1 MSIFETHEEATK
13 NKDIDAY
20 AETLHDD
27 YQFISHMDGMTMDKE
42 KSMEMFSFLMT
53 SDDFVTHESR
63 CLYENDEVMVTHAI
77 MGFPDGTREAVLAF
91 HRLKDGKIIRM
102 ETGATLLK

>member
-1 MSIFETHEEATK
+1 MVLILWQSLEK

-91 HRLKDGKIIRM
+91 HQLKDGKIIRM

>member
-1 MSIFETHEEATK
+1 
-13 NKDIDAY
+13 
-20 AETLHDD
+20 
-27 YQFISHMDGMTMDKE
+27 MDKE

-63 CLYENDEVMVTHAI
+63 CLYENDDVMVTHAI

-91 HRLKDGKIIRM
+91 HQLKDGKIIRM

>member
-63 CLYENDEVMVTHAI
+63 CLYENDDVMVTHAI
-77 MGFPDGTREAVLAF
+77 MGFQ
-91 HRLKDGKIIRM
+91 M
-102 ETGATLLK
+102 EHVRQF

>member
-63 CLYENDEVMVTHAI
+63 CLYENDDVMVTHAI

-91 HRLKDGKIIRM
+91 HQLKDGKIIRM

>member
-13 NKDIDAY
+13 NKDIAAY

-27 YQFISHMDGMTMDKE
+27 YQFISHMDGMTMDKD

-91 HRLKDGKIIRM
+91 HQLKDGKIIRM

>member
-42 KSMEMFSFLMT
+42 KSMEKNLQ
-53 SDDFVTHESR
+53 
-63 CLYENDEVMVTHAI
+63 
-77 MGFPDGTREAVLAF
+77 
-91 HRLKDGKIIRM
+91 RL
-102 ETGATLLK
+102 

>member
-1 MSIFETHEEATK
+1 MLK
-13 NKDIDAY
+13 LY
-20 AETLHDD
+20 MYD

-63 CLYENDEVMVTHAI
+63 CLYENDDVMVTHAI
-77 MGFPDGTREAVLAF
+77 MGFSRWNT
-91 HRLKDGKIIRM
+91 
-102 ETGATLLK
+102 

>member
-1 MSIFETHEEATK
+1 
-13 NKDIDAY
+13 
-20 AETLHDD
+20 
-27 YQFISHMDGMTMDKE
+27 MDGMTMDKE

-91 HRLKDGKIIRM
+91 HQLKDGKIIRM

>member
-1 MSIFETHEEATK
+1 MSIFETHEEATE

-91 HRLKDGKIIRM
+91 HQLKDGKIIRM

>member
-13 NKDIDAY
+13 NKDIAAY

-63 CLYENDEVMVTHAI
+63 CLYENDDVMVTHAI

-91 HRLKDGKIIRM
+91 HQLKDGRIIRM

>member
-91 HRLKDGKIIRM
+91 HQLKDGKIIRM